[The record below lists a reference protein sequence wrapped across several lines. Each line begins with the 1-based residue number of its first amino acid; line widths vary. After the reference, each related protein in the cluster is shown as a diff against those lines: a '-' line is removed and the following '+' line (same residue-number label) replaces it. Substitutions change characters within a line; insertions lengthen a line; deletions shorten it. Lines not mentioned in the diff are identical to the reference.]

1 MRLSGRRSC
10 GSPRRPDAPA
20 SASPKGV
27 FCSMDF
33 FMAGTLCVSF
43 GLVWLLVRWCQK
55 QLDDPDT

>member
-1 MRLSGRRSC
+1 
-10 GSPRRPDAPA
+10 
-20 SASPKGV
+20 
-27 FCSMDF
+27 MDF